1 MISVSEAKKLIVDC
15 NTHFKIIK
23 LPLIGANGFVLAE
36 SVHSPIDTPPFNQ
49 SAMDG
54 YAFAYDS
61 LAHSK
66 ELTVKTSIQA
76 GSSFEGSLAEGE
88 TARIFTGAPLPKGAD
103 TVVMQE
109 KIIRSGDKIK
119 IEDSALIQGMNVRL
133 KGSQTARGETALK
146 QGQLLTPAAISF
158 LASIGIFEV
167 QVFDKPK
174 VNLIITGDELIPP
187 GQQLRAGQ
195 IYESNSFGLI
205 SALKQMGI
213 EPENVIYSDDNQTQ
227 LNTAIKKGLNADILI
242 ITGGVSVG
250 DYDFVTTGLEACG
263 VKTVFHKVKQ
273 KPGKPL
279 YFGKKNKTL
288 VFGLPGNPA
297 SVMTCFYQYVKSAI
311 FQFCKF
317 EKSEEFKYSLVT
329 EYRKKPGLTHFL
341 KGQVHSHSVF
351 ILPGQESYL
360 MNSYAIADCLI
371 EIDEEKNFCQKG
383 DLVKVLH
390 I

>member
-1 MISVSEAKKLIVDC
+1 MISVSEARTLIH
-15 NTHFKIIK
+15 NENEHFRTVK
-23 LPLIGANGFVLAE
+23 LPLLQANGYVLAE
-36 SVHSPIDTPPFNQ
+36 ALISPLDTPPFNQ

-61 LAHSK
+61 LEHSK
-66 ELTVKTSIQA
+66 ELKVKTSIQA
-76 GSSFEGSLAEGE
+76 GSSFEGSLAPGE

-109 KIIRSGDKIK
+109 KISRNADKIS
-119 IEDSALIQGMNVRL
+119 IEDNAVIKGLNVRL

-158 LASIGIFEV
+158 LAGLGIFEV
-167 QVFDKPK
+167 TVFDKPK
-174 VNLIITGDELIPP
+174 INLLITGDELTPP
-187 GQQLRAGQ
+187 GQILEAGQ

-205 SALKQMGI
+205 AALKQMGI
-213 EPENVIYSDDNQTQ
+213 EPEYVMYADDNQIQ
-227 LNTAIKKGLNADILI
+227 LNTAIKKGLQADILI

-250 DYDFVTTGLEACG
+250 DYDFVTSGLETCG

-279 YFGKKNKTL
+279 FFGKKNKTL

-297 SVMTCFYQYVKSAI
+297 SVMTCFYEYVQAAI
-311 FQFCKF
+311 FQFCQL
-317 EKSEEFKYSLVT
+317 EKSQDMLYPLAA

-341 KGQVHSHSVF
+341 KGQIHGHNVF

-360 MNSYAIADCLI
+360 MNSYALADCLI
-371 EIDEEKNFCQKG
+371 EIGEEKTLCEKG
-383 DLVKVLH
+383 ELVRVRKL
-390 I
+390 